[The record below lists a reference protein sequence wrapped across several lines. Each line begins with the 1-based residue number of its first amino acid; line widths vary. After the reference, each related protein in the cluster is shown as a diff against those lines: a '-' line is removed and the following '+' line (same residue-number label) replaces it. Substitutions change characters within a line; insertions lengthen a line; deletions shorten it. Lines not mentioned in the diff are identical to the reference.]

1 MDAEQ
6 RFIAGAPRPRNRS
19 NTTAHPAL
27 TTARQNIANQTPKGE
42 ALHVPDPNDEP
53 EAQYAAARAVLL
65 TRDSQLAQNVAMIA
79 VGAGV
84 ELEQCTMLPQPGSYA
99 NAVLL
104 VGPDCVAEMPGT
116 FLSQRVVLTGHS
128 QYQDILWK
136 AAAATPGARVAVL
149 PQGSAWL
156 GEYLGAM
163 GLQSG
168 AARVTLLAGACGGAG
183 TSSLAA
189 LLAANHALEGKR
201 TLLVDADQNSTGLWQ
216 ILRVKEPEGIGW
228 EDLQQSRGALAPGH
242 LAEILP
248 LAQGSAVLSWVREPN
263 SFTPHEALLMEVLS
277 AARRIYQHIIIDVGR
292 AHGIL
297 PGLLTISDDYLLV
310 TPVRTACGTSMGRL
324 PAVAWSIVLT
334 GKLRSGIDT
343 RALAARHSMNLGGYL
358 PYLRTIERSATEGR
372 LMSVLARASIR
383 RSITSIQQGTRS
395 VAS

>member
-1 MDAEQ
+1 MQELAEQ
-6 RFIAGAPRPRNRS
+6 TPRVDAFCTP
-19 NTTAHPAL
+19 
-27 TTARQNIANQTPKGE
+27 QT
-42 ALHVPDPNDEP
+42 NDEP
-53 EAQYAAARAVLL
+53 ETQYAAARAILF
-65 TRDSQLAQNVAMIA
+65 TRDIQLAQNVAMIA

-84 ELEQCTMLPQPGSYA
+84 ELEQCTTLTEPNSYA
-99 NAVLL
+99 NAVVL
-104 VGPDCVAEMPGT
+104 VGPDCVGEIPGT
-116 FLSQRVVLTGHS
+116 FLGRRVVLTGRS
-128 QYQDILWK
+128 EDQDILWK

-163 GLQSG
+163 GLQVG

-183 TSSLAA
+183 TSSLAV
-189 LLAANHALEGKR
+189 LLAANHALEGER

-216 ILRVKEPEGIGW
+216 ILRVNEPEGIGW

-263 SFTPHEALLMEVLS
+263 SFTPNEALLMEVLS

-292 AHGIL
+292 AHGIF
-297 PGLLTISDDYLLV
+297 PGLLTISDDHLLV
-310 TPVRTACGTSMGRL
+310 MPIRIACAKSMGRL
-324 PAVAWSIVLT
+324 PEVAWSIVLT

-343 RALAARHSMNLGGYL
+343 RALVASHSMELGGYF
-358 PYLRTIERSATEGR
+358 PYLKTIERSATEGR
-372 LMSVLARASIR
+372 LMSVLARTSIR
-383 RSITSIQQGTRS
+383 RCIASIQQGTRS

>member
-1 MDAEQ
+1 MDVEQ
-6 RFIAGAPRPRNRS
+6 RFIAGAPRSRPRS
-19 NTTAHPAL
+19 SATQYPAL
-27 TTARQNIANQTPKGE
+27 NTAMQHMVEQTVRVE
-42 ALHVPDPNDEP
+42 ALPAPQTNDEP
-53 EAQYAAARAVLL
+53 EAQYGAARAILF
-65 TRDSQLAQNVAMIA
+65 TRDNQLAQNVAMIA

-84 ELEQCTMLPQPGSYA
+84 ELEQCTTLTQPSSYA
-99 NAVLL
+99 NAVVL
-104 VGPDCVAEMPGT
+104 VGPDCVGEIPGT
-116 FLSQRVVLTGHS
+116 FLGHRVVLTGRS
-128 QYQDILWK
+128 EDQDILWK

-163 GLQSG
+163 GLQVG

-189 LLAANHALEGKR
+189 LLAANHALQGER

-216 ILRVKEPEGIGW
+216 ILRVNEPEGIGW
-228 EDLQQSRGALAPGH
+228 EDLEQSRGALAPGH

-248 LAQGSAVLSWVREPN
+248 LAQGSAVLSWVREPH
-263 SFTPHEALLMEVLS
+263 SFTPNEALLMEVLS

-292 AHGIL
+292 AHGIF
-297 PGLLTISDDYLLV
+297 PGLLTISDDHLLV
-310 TPVRTACGTSMGRL
+310 MPIRTACAKSMGRL
-324 PAVAWSIVLT
+324 PEVAWSIVLT

-343 RALAARHSMNLGGYL
+343 RALAASHAMELGGYL
-358 PYLRTIERSATEGR
+358 PYLKTIERSATEGR

-383 RSITSIQQGTRS
+383 RCIASIQQGTRS